1 MWLWDYVKI
10 TSYSLNIFDELHAFT
25 ENDRPIWSQST
36 YFSPTIFYPRKV
48 IFHSRWLV
56 PNEKR
61 FLNGSV
67 FQYSNIN
74 LKLILSTVKYL
85 CPLVEVFGG
94 LSLSLLGFLFF
105 CVFLMKLPINCY
117 VSCCHFFSK
126 KLDKFTL
133 LELQCISLCF
143 CIAFL
148 MVFPH
153 QVGKVIL
160 QIVTRS
166 WQYACKYYLT
176 SNTQLSVT

>member
-1 MWLWDYVKI
+1 MTCSKLEKI
-10 TSYSLNIFDELHAFT
+10 FKWFSFSIQQYKFKVD
-25 ENDRPIWSQST
+25 PI
-36 YFSPTIFYPRKV
+36 YCE
-48 IFHSRWLV
+48 V
-56 PNEKR
+56 P
-61 FLNGSV
+61 
-67 FQYSNIN
+67 
-74 LKLILSTVKYL
+74 LSSSGGFWG
-85 CPLVEVFGG
+85 VEFEFV
-94 LSLSLLGFLFF
+94 GFF
-105 CVFLMKLPINCY
+105 VFLCFFNEATNKLLCKLL
-117 VSCCHFFSK
+117 SFFFSK